1 MNAEFLLI
9 CAALLLI
16 AALYSSVGHGG
27 ASGYLA
33 ILSLTSFASMQ
44 TDWLKQQAWF
54 LNLIVASIA
63 FWHYKKAGFHNS
75 KLTLPLI
82 MASIPAAFLGGYLS
96 VGGAIYD
103 LLLSATLIWAAWRLW
118 KIQQNDED
126 IEIQIPDSAKMMP
139 IGGGIGF
146 FSGIIGVGGGIFLSP
161 ILLLNRWA
169 KPKAVAATA
178 ALFIWVNSA
187 AGLAGAAFSGRWLLE
202 VSTLM
207 PFAVVVLFG
216 GFVGSRY
223 GAKFAPEK
231 FIRKLL
237 VFVLIIAASRRLLG
251 LIGI

>member
-63 FWHYKKAGFHNS
+63 FWHYQKAGFHNLR
-75 KLTLPLI
+75 LTLPLI
-82 MASIPAAFLGGYLS
+82 IVSIPAAFLGGDLF
-96 VGGAIYD
+96 VEGVIYD
-103 LLLSATLIWAAWRLW
+103 SLLSATLIWAAWRLW
-118 KIQQNDED
+118 KIRHNDEEM
-126 IEIQIPDSAKMMP
+126 EIQTVDLVKTVPV
-139 IGGGIGF
+139 GVGIGF
-146 FSGIIGVGGGIFLSP
+146 LSGIIGVGGGIFLSP

-169 KPKAVAATA
+169 KPKVVAATA
-178 ALFIWVNSA
+178 AIFIWVNSA
-187 AGLAGAAFSGRWLLE
+187 AGLAGAALSGRWMLE
-202 VSTLM
+202 FDTLI
-207 PFAVVVLFG
+207 PFAVVVLVG
-216 GFVGSRY
+216 GFIGARY
-223 GAKFAPEK
+223 GAEVAPQK

-237 VFVLIIAASRRLLG
+237 VFVLILAASRRLLG
-251 LIGI
+251 LIGV